1 VRHLVAGARQAYMRD
16 MSRKALFVV
25 VFLAVILIAAIYLT
39 THMWTSIDSTSGGG
53 SMNGNGVA
61 ALVIGGIGSLVLGGG
76 LMALV
81 FFSSR
86 RGYDDAADFKR
97 DSTDP

>member
-1 VRHLVAGARQAYMRD
+1 MAGALQTYMVP

-25 VFLAVILIAAIYLT
+25 VSLAVILMAAIYLT
-39 THMWTSIDSTSGGG
+39 THMWTSIDSTGDGG

-97 DSTDP
+97 DPNDP